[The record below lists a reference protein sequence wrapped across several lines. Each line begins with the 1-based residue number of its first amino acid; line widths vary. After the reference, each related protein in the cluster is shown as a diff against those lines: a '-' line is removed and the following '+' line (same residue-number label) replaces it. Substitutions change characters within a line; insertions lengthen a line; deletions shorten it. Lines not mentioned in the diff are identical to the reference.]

1 MDATQTEL
9 LEVAKR
15 NAMVDT
21 RVSLPAKI
29 IAFDKATKTATVEIC
44 MQMVLGDDSFEDYPP
59 LVDCP
64 CVFTRGGGFHAV
76 HPYSAGDSGLV
87 LFSDRCLDGW
97 FESGKTAPPMDYRIH
112 SLSDAY
118 FIGGAD
124 HSGNVSPVIDGAMFI
139 GKDDN
144 SAGLQIN
151 ADGSLILKGTSL
163 VIQPPVITNDTIT
176 AEAPITANQTITSL
190 GQITVMG
197 KPVGG
202 HKHGGVQRGSGQTDE
217 M

>member
-9 LEVAKR
+9 LEQAKE
-15 NAMVDT
+15 NAMMDV
-21 RVSLPAKI
+21 RVSMPARI
-29 IAFDKATKTATVEIC
+29 VSFDPATKTAQVEIC
-44 MQMVLGDDSFEDYPP
+44 MQMVDDDDSAIEYPP

-64 CVFTRGGGFHAV
+64 CLFTRGGGFHVV

-97 FESGKTAPPMDYRIH
+97 FESGKTAPPMDFRVH
-112 SLSDAY
+112 SMSDAY

-124 HSGNVSPVIDGAMFI
+124 HLGNVSPIVSGAMFI

-151 ADGSLILKGTSL
+151 SDGSLILKGASL
-163 VIQPPVITNDTIT
+163 QIEPPVTTDSTID
-176 AEAPITANQTITSL
+176 ASGQITAN
-190 GQITVMG
+190 G
-197 KPVGG
+197 KPVDG
-202 HKHGGVQRGSGQTDE
+202 HSHGGIERGSSNTDPL
-217 M
+217 

>member
-9 LEVAKR
+9 LEQAKN
-15 NAMVDT
+15 NAMMDV
-21 RVSLPAKI
+21 RVSMPARI
-29 IAFDKATKTATVEIC
+29 VSFDPATKTAQVEIC
-44 MQMVLGDDSFEDYPP
+44 MQMVDDDDSAIEYPP

-64 CVFTRGGGFHAV
+64 CLFTRGGGFHVV

-97 FESGKTAPPMDYRIH
+97 FESGKTAPPMDFRVH
-112 SLSDAY
+112 SMSDAY

-124 HSGNVSPVIDGAMFI
+124 HLGNVSPIVSGAMFI

-151 ADGSLILKGTSL
+151 ADGSLILKGASL
-163 VIQPPVITNDTIT
+163 QIEPPVITNS
-176 AEAPITANQTITSL
+176 TITSI
-190 GQITVMG
+190 GQIMANG
-197 KPVGG
+197 KPLDG
-202 HKHGGVQRGSGQTDE
+202 HSHGGVERGSSNTDPL
-217 M
+217 

>member
-9 LEVAKR
+9 LEQAKE
-15 NAMVDT
+15 NAMMDV
-21 RVSLPAKI
+21 RVSMPARI
-29 IAFDKATKTATVEIC
+29 VSFDPATKTAQVEIC
-44 MQMVLGDDSFEDYPP
+44 MQMVDDDDSAIEYPP

-64 CVFTRGGGFHAV
+64 CLFTRGGGFHVV

-97 FESGKTAPPMDYRIH
+97 FESGKTAPPMDFRVH
-112 SLSDAY
+112 SMSDAY

-124 HSGNVSPVIDGAMFI
+124 HLGNVSPIVNGAVFI

-151 ADGSLILKGTSL
+151 ADGSLILKGASL
-163 VIQPPVITNDTIT
+163 QIEPPVTTNSTIT
-176 AEAPITANQTITSL
+176 ANGQITAN
-190 GQITVMG
+190 G
-197 KPVGG
+197 KPLDG
-202 HKHGGVQRGSGQTDE
+202 HSHGGVERGSSNTDPL
-217 M
+217 